1 MIFRPPARDA
11 RGRRHTSSA
20 RSGAMNEDE
29 LKKLTADKVVDAR
42 GMACP
47 GPLLEAKKAITS
59 IPVGGIMEV
68 LSSDEGTNNDIPMW
82 TKKMQYEH
90 LGTVEDAGFW
100 RLFVKKTK

>member
-1 MIFRPPARDA
+1 
-11 RGRRHTSSA
+11 
-20 RSGAMNEDE
+20 MNPDE
-29 LKKLTADKVVDAR
+29 IKTLKVDKVVDAR

-59 IPVGGIMEV
+59 LAVGSVMEI

-90 LGTVEDAGFW
+90 LGTVEDSGFW
-100 RLFVKKTK
+100 RLYVKKSR